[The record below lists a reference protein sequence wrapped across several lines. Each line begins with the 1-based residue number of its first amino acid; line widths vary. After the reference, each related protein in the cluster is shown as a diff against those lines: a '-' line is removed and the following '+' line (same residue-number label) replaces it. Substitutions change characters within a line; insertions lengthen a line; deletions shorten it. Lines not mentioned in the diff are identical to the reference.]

1 MLLFFISQLLIFLDT
16 DCDHDLCANLHF
28 LLLDFFQDS
37 LEPEILG
44 SESGTDYVWDDSTLP
59 HKLVVRINGSP

>member
-1 MLLFFISQLLIFLDT
+1 M
-16 DCDHDLCANLHF
+16 DCDHDLCTNLHF

-44 SESGTDYVWDDSTLP
+44 SESVTDYVWDDSTLP